1 MREADHPRF
10 LELVLG
16 RMLELVVSSVEGMR
30 ERATRGRVLV
40 H

>member
-1 MREADHPRF
+1 MREADHARI

-30 ERATRGRVLV
+30 ERMGRGRITV